1 MGERIRECRYR
12 TAVRARVARRVGFT
26 GRCGAAQRGRH
37 AQSGVE
43 ARSHA
48 CRRNEKTVRNYA
60 RWNRPGAKK
69 GKEVVRRP
77 MSCRTSP
84 LQEARCAARRGA
96 IANREDDLQA
106 AAWFLIK
113 ERVSSSSMSAF
124 TPLPPGRSKTSSWGD
139 SAKLSV
145 GVRISP
151 RKSRTG
157 FVVFPMT

>member
-1 MGERIRECRYR
+1 MSGFGSAAIERRFG
-12 TAVRARVARRVGFT
+12 RVLHVELDLL
-26 GRCGAAQRGRH
+26 GRCVAAQRGRH

-48 CRRNEKTVRNYA
+48 CRRNEKTVGNYA
-60 RWNRPGAKK
+60 RWNKPGAKK

-96 IANREDDLQA
+96 ITNREDDLQA

-139 SAKLSV
+139 SARLSV

>member
-1 MGERIRECRYR
+1 LGERIRECRYR
-12 TAVRARVARRVGFT
+12 KAVRARVARKVGFT

-48 CRRNEKTVRNYA
+48 CRRNEKTVGNYA
-60 RWNRPGAKK
+60 RWNRPGAKE
-69 GKEVVRRP
+69 GKEVETPNELSHVSPSGGLLRRTP
-77 MSCRTSP
+77 
-84 LQEARCAARRGA
+84 GA
-96 IANREDDLQA
+96 IANRGDDLQA

-113 ERVSSSSMSAF
+113 ERISSSSMSAF